1 MGGESESATREGGA
15 IALDAPTRRALQKV
29 SRLSGKSQVSLVR
42 AAVRE
47 YLEDYYDMIEVQ
59 QRLKA
64 GKKAVPLQKVLAGL
78 GLTD

>member
-1 MGGESESATREGGA
+1 M
-15 IALDAPTRRALQKV
+15 QKV
-29 SRLSGKSQVSLVR
+29 SRLSGKSQVRLVR
-42 AAVRE
+42 TAVRE

-78 GLTD
+78 GLAD